1 MGVMGTPVTIFNP
14 TISPYVPHFPP
25 SAPHFKHRLVTDE
38 DRVWVGTQV
47 AELNEKHFKEKIS
60 RVLGT
65 DKTDD
70 ASLINALRGLMFG
83 DFMVPG
89 ADPKLYVDI
98 KDQTHMQKVITEY
111 LSDFNATSKK
121 PMHLVLFQV

>member
-1 MGVMGTPVTIFNP
+1 M
-14 TISPYVPHFPP
+14 SC
-25 SAPHFKHRLVTDE
+25 RLVTDE

-47 AELNEKHFKEKIS
+47 AELSEKHFREKIS

-70 ASLINALRGLMFG
+70 ASLLNALRGLMFG

-89 ADPKLYVDI
+89 ADPKAYIDI
-98 KDQTHMQKVITEY
+98 KDQAQMQKVITEY

-121 PMHLVLFQV
+121 PMHLVLFQVRS